1 MYIEKKMV
9 PLDIYLKTATLQEA
23 EDAIADY
30 GRAIKDMAA
39 VNIFPGDML
48 LKNFGLTRLNRVVFY
63 DYDEIVFLTDCVFR
77 KIPEPRSYEDE
88 WASEPWY
95 SVGENDIFP
104 EEFSKFLI
112 GRSDVR
118 KMFLEK
124 HADLYDVKY
133 WQDVQERLR
142 NGEIVTV
149 FPYRKRLRFKNQFG
163 KGMLDG
169 IAQKALDEKETEWP
183 ENK

>member
-1 MYIEKKMV
+1 
-9 PLDIYLKTATLQEA
+9 
-23 EDAIADY
+23 
-30 GRAIKDMAA
+30 
-39 VNIFPGDML
+39 
-48 LKNFGLTRLNRVVFY
+48 
-63 DYDEIVFLTDCVFR
+63 
-77 KIPEPRSYEDE
+77 
-88 WASEPWY
+88 
-95 SVGENDIFP
+95 
-104 EEFSKFLI
+104 
-112 GRSDVR
+112 
-118 KMFLEK
+118 MFLEK

-142 NGEIVTV
+142 KGEIVTV

>member
-1 MYIEKKMV
+1 
-9 PLDIYLKTATLQEA
+9 LKNATLQEA

-77 KIPEPRSYEDE
+77 KIPEPRGYEDE
-88 WASEPWY
+88 WSSEPWY

-112 GRSDVR
+112 GRADVR
-118 KMFLEK
+118 KMFLDK
-124 HADLYDVKY
+124 HSDLYDVKY
-133 WQDVQERLR
+133 WHDVQERLR

-163 KGMLDG
+163 KGTLDVK
-169 IAQKALDEKETEWP
+169 AQKVLDEKETEWP